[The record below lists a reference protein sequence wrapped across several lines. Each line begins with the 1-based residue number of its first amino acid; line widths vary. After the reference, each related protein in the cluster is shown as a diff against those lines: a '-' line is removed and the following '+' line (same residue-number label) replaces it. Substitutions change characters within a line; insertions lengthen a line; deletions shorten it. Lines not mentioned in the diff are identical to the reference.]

1 MHVLKLSFFYLLNKW
16 KEKQLGKMS
25 ITLQLGAKEGNTLLN
40 LLSMLTNGP
49 LTKLHWHLMRSLS
62 EDKC

>member
-49 LTKLHWHLMRSLS
+49 LTKLRWHLMRSLS

>member
-1 MHVLKLSFFYLLNKW
+1 MHILKLSSFYLLNEW

-25 ITLQLGAKEGNTLLN
+25 ITLQLEAKERNTSLN

-49 LTKLHWHLMRSLS
+49 LTKLHWHLVRSLS